1 MDYPHYRA
9 MQKLSEKLEAATT
22 EWSRK
27 QTIQEAQKVIEHFE
41 ILGGRSGV
49 KDGRLGRLWEACCPD
64 SWWPEDSD
72 GPVYSEVARMIT
84 VLMGS
89 FPTSK
94 IPEPEIFVRVLLDD
108 VMALGLASLKWSQRA
123 GICGRQKNSCPQFR
137 KWSRR

>member
-1 MDYPHYRA
+1 
-9 MQKLSEKLEAATT
+9 MQKLSEKLEAGFND
-22 EWSRK
+22 WSRK
-27 QTIQEAQKVIEHFE
+27 RIIEEAQEVIDDFE
-41 ILGGRSGV
+41 KWGGRSGV

-108 VMALGLASLKWSQRA
+108 VMALGPS
-123 GICGRQKNSCPQFR
+123 FVEME
-137 KWSRR
+137 